1 MGTVLLMVAGL
12 VAVAVI
18 ILPYVLICRTVTPLA
33 VFFCV
38 VDFFFGFGLGLVF
51 GLGLGLSSRCVKS
64 MKGLGP
70 VIRFLLKVLD
80 ALHKKPESNCW
91 VLS

>member
-1 MGTVLLMVAGL
+1 MVAGL

-18 ILPYVLICRTVTPLA
+18 ILPYVLICRTVTPLD

-51 GLGLGLSSRCVKS
+51 GFALGLSSRCVKS

-70 VIRFLLKVLD
+70 VRSVMGRVSRRIIY
-80 ALHKKPESNCW
+80 
-91 VLS
+91 